1 MRTHPLAQTTLSYHS
16 RHSCTHA
23 LTSNRISNSCTHGCR
38 FIGVGDAESQQFNA
52 LGYREQDLEVLGPMN
67 VTNVTHMPV
76 LADTVYIDKHPQPS
90 HDQTTMPGLLQKY
103 HGTLTGELTAN
114 TIPRMM
120 QSGDVHIGVYDFG
133 KRQTYFAT
141 GKTDAAGDYL
151 NVTGTMEGMAYNQPF
166 IQFDMDALLNVSR
179 AV

>member
-1 MRTHPLAQTTLSYHS
+1 M
-16 RHSCTHA
+16 
-23 LTSNRISNSCTHGCR
+23 SNSCTHGCR